1 MTQAISVNE
10 QQLDLLFHALSNQTR
25 RALLA
30 QLRSGPRIV
39 TDLARSYKMSLNAIS
54 KHLLVLEKAGL
65 IDRKIEGRIHICQL
79 QAEPMM
85 SAEKWLQNYQ
95 EFWSNNLDS
104 FAEYVEQK
112 YSDESK
118 DKDEKS

>member
-1 MTQAISVNE
+1 MTKAISANE

-79 QAEPMM
+79 QAKPMM

-104 FAEYVEQK
+104 FANYVEQK
-112 YSDESK
+112 YSDETK
-118 DKDEKS
+118 DKGEKS